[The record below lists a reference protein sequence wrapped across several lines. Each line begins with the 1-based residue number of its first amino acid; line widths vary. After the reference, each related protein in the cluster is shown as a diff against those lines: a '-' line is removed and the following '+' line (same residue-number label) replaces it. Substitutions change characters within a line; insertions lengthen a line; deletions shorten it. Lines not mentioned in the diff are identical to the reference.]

1 MSARSARARW
11 SPSLALAC
19 ALAACSSGSP
29 LDITIDTG
37 PLHGVDSGTG
47 NIRAFL
53 GIPYAAP
60 PVGDL
65 RWRAPQPVAKWNGTL
80 QATHVGQQCPQLLSY
95 AGPSYDEDCLYLN
108 VWSPTGAHDLP
119 VMVWLHGGAFIFGS
133 GGDKWYQGDLLAQQ
147 DVVVVTLNY
156 RLGALGFM
164 ANPASDNEDPA
175 FPTSGNYGLEDQRF
189 ALEWVQR
196 NIAAFGGD
204 PTRVTLF
211 GESAGGFS
219 TCVHYLSDR
228 TQGLFSAA
236 LAESGLCGASV
247 LSPGHADAES
257 LALDLGMQL
266 GCPGSTASSLACLRA
281 VDAQTIVQATAL
293 PPLMTQMP
301 GGPLYQP
308 TVLGNQLPNVDG
320 YVIEQPLR
328 AEFAAGQFQKRP
340 FLVGTNRD
348 EGTLFQSSVYALP
361 VTDETDYEAALSM
374 RFLSENVAAIV
385 AQYPIASYASAN
397 AALAA
402 VSGDAFFVCPAR
414 AAARGAVAAGASV
427 FRYSF
432 EQPLANPFEQGLGV
446 FHSSEIPFVFGHD
459 DYPLGMLGSAVPL
472 STAMQQYWT
481 TFAKTYAPGDGG
493 SAGEGGVAWPAYN
506 ATMDPYQLLVAPT
519 ISASAGLKT
528 DLCDFWDQLAAT
540 GVD

>member
-1 MSARSARARW
+1 MTRASR
-11 SPSLALAC
+11 AAVVVF
-19 ALAACSSGSP
+19 ALAACSNSNP
-29 LDITIDTG
+29 LDVTVDSG

-65 RWRAPQPVAKWNGTL
+65 RWRAPQPVAKWSGTL
-80 QATHVGQQCPQLLSY
+80 QATHVGLQCPQLLSY
-95 AGPSYDEDCLYLN
+95 SGPSYDEDCLYLN

-133 GGDKWYQGDLLAQQ
+133 GGDKWYQGDLLAQHG
-147 DVVVVTLNY
+147 VVVVTLNY

-164 ANPASDNEDPA
+164 ANPASDDEDPA
-175 FPTSGNYGLEDQRF
+175 YPTSGNYGLEDQRF

-228 TQGLFSAA
+228 TQGLFAAA
-236 LAESGLCGASV
+236 LAESGLCGASI
-247 LSPGHADAES
+247 LAPGHANAES
-257 LALDLGMQL
+257 LALDLGTQL

-281 VDAQTIVQATAL
+281 VPAQTIVEATAL
-293 PPLMTQMP
+293 PPLMSQTP
-301 GGPLYQP
+301 GGPFYQL
-308 TVLGNQLPNVDG
+308 TILGNQLPNVDG
-320 YVIEQPLR
+320 YVLVQPMR
-328 AEFAAGQFQKRP
+328 AEFAAGQFEKRP
-340 FLVGTNRD
+340 LLLGTNRD
-348 EGTLFQSSVYALP
+348 EGTLFHSSVYALP
-361 VTDETDYEAALSM
+361 VTDEADYEAALSV
-374 RFLSENVAAIV
+374 RFLSENVPAIV
-385 AQYPIASYASAN
+385 AQYPIANFTSAN
-397 AALAA
+397 AAIAA
-402 VSGDAFFVCPAR
+402 VTGDAFFVCPAR
-414 AAARGAVAAGASV
+414 AAACGAVPAGASV

-432 EQPLANPFEQGLGV
+432 EQPLFNPFEQGLGV

-459 DYPLGMLGSAVPL
+459 DYPLGMLGTAGVPL
-472 STAMQQYWT
+472 SAAMQQYWT
-481 TFAKTYAPGDGG
+481 TFGKTYAPGDGG
-493 SAGEGGVAWPAYN
+493 SGAEGGVAWPPYD
-506 ATMDPYQLLVAPT
+506 ATMDPYQLLVAPK
-519 ISASAGLKT
+519 ISATAGLKT